1 MTLSTILLL
10 PQLIIGSY
18 TSKGNPG
25 IEVFN
30 WDAKTGTAT
39 KSYSLSVP
47 QASYQ
52 AISGEYLFSVSE
64 EGDGKASVSSFQLR
78 NGKYEAINTEFS
90 LKGDHPCHLSY
101 REKSKTIYTA
111 NYTGGSVSV
120 FQTTNGKLKPL
131 AQYIAYQGSSVNID
145 RQNSAHAH
153 MVSLSPDQNTLF
165 VTDLG
170 SDKIYAHAILADGRL
185 AEKRTE
191 IAIKPGNGPRHIRFN
206 AKGDR
211 AYLLNELSSDVDVF
225 AVKGSQLEKIQSIPA
240 DSSAAKVKG
249 SADIHLSS
257 NGKWLLASNRISSNQ
272 VVVFKVAADGKLT
285 RVFHQNVAKIPRNFT
300 FDPSGKFVLVASQEE
315 DRVQVFS
322 FDDATGTMQ
331 DLHQDILVKS
341 PVSLLI
347 R

>member
-30 WDAKTGTAT
+30 WDAKTGKAT
-39 KSYSLSVP
+39 KSYTLNVP
-47 QASYQ
+47 AASYQ
-52 AISGEYLFSVSE
+52 AISGDLLFSVSE
-64 EGDGKASVSSFQLR
+64 EGDGKASVSSYQLR
-78 NGKYEAINTEFS
+78 DGKYATINTELS
-90 LKGDHPCHLSY
+90 RGDHPCFVLY
-101 REKSKTIYTA
+101 REKSNTLYTA
-111 NYTGGSVSV
+111 NYSGGSVSV
-120 FQTTNGKLKPL
+120 FQTVSGRLKPL
-131 AQYIAYQGSSVNID
+131 AQYIEYTGSSTNKD
-145 RQNSAHAH
+145 RQNSSHAH
-153 MVSLSPDQNTLF
+153 MVALSPDQNTLF

-170 SDKIYAHAILADGRL
+170 SDKIYAHAVLANGLL
-185 AEKRTE
+185 AEKFTE
-191 IAIKPGNGPRHIRFN
+191 ITITPGNGPRHLRFN

-225 AVKGSQLEKIQSIPA
+225 KVAGSALEKIQSIAA
-240 DSSAAKVKG
+240 DTSAARLKG
-249 SADIHLSS
+249 SADIHLSP

-272 VVVFKVAADGKLT
+272 VVVFKVEKDGKLT

-315 DRVQVFS
+315 NRVQVFS
-322 FDDATGTMQ
+322 FNDATGSLE

>member
-18 TSKGNPG
+18 THKGNPG

-30 WDAKTGTAT
+30 WDAKTGKAT
-39 KSYSLSVP
+39 KNYSLNVP
-47 QASYQ
+47 AASYQ
-52 AISGEYLFSVSE
+52 AISGDLLFSVSE
-64 EGDGKASVSSFQLR
+64 EGDGKASVSSFQMR
-78 NGKYEAINTEFS
+78 NGKYVPINTELS
-90 LKGDHPCHLSY
+90 RGDHPCYVLY
-101 REKSKTIYTA
+101 REKSNTVYTA
-111 NYTGGSVSV
+111 NYSGGSVSV
-120 FQTTNGKLKPL
+120 FQTVSGKLKPL
-131 AQYIAYQGSSVNID
+131 AQYIAYTGSSINKD

-153 MVSLSPDQNTLF
+153 MVALSPDQNTLF

-185 AEKRTE
+185 AKKRTE
-191 IAIKPGNGPRHIRFN
+191 IALTPGNGPRHMRFN

-211 AYLLNELSSDVDVF
+211 AYLLNELTSDVDVF
-225 AVKGSQLEKIQSIPA
+225 AVKGAQLEKIQSIPA
-240 DSSAAKVKG
+240 DTSAARVKG
-249 SADIHLSS
+249 SADIHLST

-272 VVVFKVAADGKLT
+272 VVVFKVEADGKLT

-300 FDPSGKFVLVASQEE
+300 FDPSGKYVLVASQEE

-322 FDDATGTMQ
+322 FDDATGSMQ

>member
-30 WDAKTGTAT
+30 WDATTGKAT
-39 KSYSLSVP
+39 KSYSLNVP
-47 QASYQ
+47 AASYQ
-52 AISGEYLFSVSE
+52 AISGDLLFSVSE
-64 EGDGKASVSSFQLR
+64 EGDGKASVSSFQKR
-78 NGKYEAINTEFS
+78 NGKYVPINTELS
-90 LKGDHPCHLSY
+90 RGDHPCFILY

-111 NYTGGSVSV
+111 NYSGGSVSV
-120 FQTTNGKLKPL
+120 FQTVSGRLKPL
-131 AQYIAYQGSSVNID
+131 AQYIEYSGSSTNKD
-145 RQNSAHAH
+145 RQNSSHAH
-153 MVSLSPDQNTLF
+153 MVALSPDQNTLF

-170 SDKIYAHAILADGRL
+170 TDKIYAHRIVESGLLEESRS
-185 AEKRTE
+185 E
-191 IAIKPGNGPRHIRFN
+191 ITLTPGNGPRHIRFN

-225 AVKGSQLEKIQSIPA
+225 AVKGSALEKIQSIPA
-240 DSSAAKVKG
+240 DTSAAKVKG
-249 SADIHLSS
+249 SADIHLSP
-257 NGKWLLASNRISSNQ
+257 NGKWLIASNRISSNQ
-272 VVVFKVAADGKLT
+272 VVVFKIEVDGKLT

-300 FDPSGKFVLVASQEE
+300 FDSSGKFVLVASQEE

-322 FDDATGTMQ
+322 FNDATGSLQ
-331 DLHQDILVKS
+331 DIHQDILVKS